1 MRSTAQGGVNIVTD
15 GLVYYIDN
23 PNPNCYRPSGTTAN
37 NLAGGD
43 ISTLENGLGFT
54 NEFNGGWLFDG
65 SNDYIKTEQIDT
77 QQLTLDVW
85 FKFNQPFS
93 ATTNNINLFRM
104 GFDPVP
110 FSLYFRIPTFN
121 GFLGYRLLPSFFFRN
136 STCPTSNFANT
147 VGLYVDND
155 FLYNMIVTYDWS
167 TTTVTTYLHDALD
180 PFGNR
185 TGPVSDTVNF
195 GSQCSTYEF
204 NNTSQTYNFMDIQ
217 RNYTFGGGWPGAIY
231 NFKLYNRLLSEDER
245 NQNYNALKTR
255 FGL

>member
-54 NEFNGGWLFDG
+54 NEFKGGWLFDG
-65 SNDYIKTEQIDT
+65 SDDYITTEQIDT

-93 ATTNNINLFRM
+93 ATTNITLFRM

-110 FSLYFRIPTFN
+110 FSLYFGSPVFN
-121 GFLGYRLLPSFFFRN
+121 TVLGYRLQPLFFFRN
-136 STCPTSNFANT
+136 STCPTSNFVTAA
-147 VGLYVDND
+147 GFYLDNS

-167 TTTVTTYLHDALD
+167 TTTVNTYLHDALD
-180 PFGNR
+180 PLGNR

-217 RNYTFGGGWPGAIY
+217 RNYTFGGHWPCSIY

-245 NQNYNALKTR
+245 NQNHNALKTR